1 LDSFEF
7 LSFEHFLVCVSF
19 KLCFSE
25 MSKKQS
31 ADDHEFSDE
40 ELDVFEES
48 MDDKQRNAVA
58 GRNQTTYANK
68 PYDEAIEVS
77 QDLSMAESYDMRDK
91 VI

>member
-1 LDSFEF
+1 
-7 LSFEHFLVCVSF
+7 
-19 KLCFSE
+19 

-91 VI
+91 VAVTILHNFFYV